1 MTFYEKEMRASDMK
15 HLYSYSR
22 LIRTETTTLMG
33 LMIRAPIRMVR
44 PPKNVISVY
53 ASRAKQLLEELH
65 GTVAYPGIK
74 EVIRHAR
81 AGGKIGDIKLGL
93 LLREAIFYGGE
104 SAHSFQYRDLALE
117 RLREDAQWLLDK
129 KGIDLQLAG
138 KLCRCISELLN
149 EKLAQVSEQIK
160 SEQTNKYSLLRDF
173 VISYV
178 ELASRAN
185 APLEAVRAV
194 IDEFTLPAD
203 ESNTAF
209 NFSR

>member
-1 MTFYEKEMRASDMK
+1 M
-15 HLYSYSR
+15 
-22 LIRTETTTLMG
+22 
-33 LMIRAPIRMVR
+33 
-44 PPKNVISVY
+44 
-53 ASRAKQLLEELH
+53 
-65 GTVAYPGIK
+65 
-74 EVIRHAR
+74 IRHAR

-209 NFSR
+209 NSVDDFNRAYAYPFLGINEDKFLALEHYGLPQALVRRAVLLDE